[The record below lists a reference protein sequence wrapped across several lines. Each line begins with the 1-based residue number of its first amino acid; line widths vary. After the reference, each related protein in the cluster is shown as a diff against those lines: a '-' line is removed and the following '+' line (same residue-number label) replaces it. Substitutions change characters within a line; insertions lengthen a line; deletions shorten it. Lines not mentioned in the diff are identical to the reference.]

1 MKQKKR
7 KPTKRNVRPKAKEI
21 VVEETTRVAQP
32 VVIRREPVTLS
43 RALGEVAVVKP
54 STAEQVSRRIVQ
66 RVARKRKRA

>member
-7 KPTKRNVRPKAKEI
+7 KATKRNVRPKAKEI
-21 VVEETTRVAQP
+21 VIEETTRVAQP

-43 RALGEVAVVKP
+43 RALGEVAVVEP
-54 STAEQVSRRIVQ
+54 STAEQVSRRVVQ